1 MCATLSLCLSLCLGL
16 CLSLCLSLSLSL
28 TLSLTKAYS
37 TSCESRDPLART
49 PTRMLAK
56 PWADP

>member
-1 MCATLSLCLSLCLGL
+1 MCATLSLCLRLCLGL

-37 TSCESRDPLART
+37 ASCESRVPLTRT